1 MSETVNTSGAYI
13 IVTGN
18 EKGGC
23 GKTTVTMHLAVSLL
37 YDGMKVATIDLDA
50 RQRSLS
56 RYIENRI
63 AHAETLEKDLPQLT
77 HYIVNKSDLPN
88 KAEAEADERGRFEAC
103 LAKAVAEHDVVIVDA
118 PGNDTYLSRLA
129 HSYADTIVTPIN
141 DSFIDLDVIAHVKEE
156 TLDMSRPGV
165 YSEVVWQAK
174 MQRAKRDRGEIDW
187 VVLRNRLSN
196 LDAHNKRQMADA
208 LDKLSKK
215 TGCRIAQGF
224 SERVIYRELFLK
236 GLTLLDIM
244 DEKSSVKVRMT
255 HIAAR
260 QELRELVHFLDLAH
274 RVQQKVGG
282 EASTSGGGGFQY
294 SEALSN
300 VNEAATDEKTQE
312 QEEVADAPKPLPKN
326 RAEDAEILEEAP
338 AAPATVSANTSM
350 AAENAQASTQSELQS
365 HHYTL
370 DELSKIEEE
379 IETREGVVDRLED
392 LQDDA
397 NTPETSIQTA
407 ADDVAHALEA
417 EGEIY
422 GAEQPSASQ
431 PQPSESAPAEEG
443 AGLSDETKSRLNEML
458 AKSKQY
464 VDASD
469 EHSVEDVSEGEHV
482 TPDNAPSEESAE
494 AETERQN

>member
-1 MSETVNTSGAYI
+1 MSESVNTSGAYI

-63 AHAETLEKDLPQLT
+63 KYAEVEAKELPHLT

-88 KAEAEADERGRFEAC
+88 KADAEADECSRFEAC
-103 LAKAVAEHDVVIVDA
+103 LAKAVSENDVVIVDA

-129 HSYADTIVTPIN
+129 HSYGDTIVTPIN
-141 DSFIDLDVIAHVKEE
+141 DSFIDLDVIAHVKAD

-236 GLTLLDIM
+236 GLTLLDVM
-244 DEKSSVKVRMT
+244 DAKSQVKVRMT

-260 QELRELVHFLDLAH
+260 QELRELVHFLDINY
-274 RVQQKVGG
+274 RVRQKMGV
-282 EASTSGGGGFQY
+282 EEESAAGGGG
-294 SEALSN
+294 
-300 VNEAATDEKTQE
+300 
-312 QEEVADAPKPLPKN
+312 APKQQNEELSHQDETTPESAALETPETPEAIAPLPEN
-326 RAEDAEILEEAP
+326 PESDVTAETQAASYVEENQASN
-338 AAPATVSANTSM
+338 AKAVSAEVYTET
-350 AAENAQASTQSELQS
+350 AAQESEEPHM

-370 DELSKIEEE
+370 EELSQMEE
-379 IETREGVVDRLED
+379 
-392 LQDDA
+392 
-397 NTPETSIQTA
+397 
-407 ADDVAHALEA
+407 ALEN
-417 EGEIY
+417 ES
-422 GAEQPSASQ
+422 AEQENEAVTDDITENEVLQSDVVAEDAPAD
-431 PQPSESAPAEEG
+431 APAEVASDEG
-443 AGLSDETKSRLNEML
+443 GLSEDTKAKLNAML
-458 AKSKQY
+458 AKSKEFVESDEGDAIESADVADAVSPDSNLQFDESSDQESPSLSS
-464 VDASD
+464 DAS
-469 EHSVEDVSEGEHV
+469 SY
-482 TPDNAPSEESAE
+482 TN
-494 AETERQN
+494 N